1 MVVVGSVV
9 VPFEVVV
16 VVGSVVVTFEV
27 VVSVELTD
35 IGIRSFGDA
44 LFCLQIPDVHRN
56 IDGSAPSRNLLLL
69 PPGRLKMSLAGKCCS
84 QITVFEVTTNPS
96 RPLCLLIRLHHRCI
110 NERFFGK

>member
-44 LFCLQIPDVHRN
+44 LFCFVVR
-56 IDGSAPSRNLLLL
+56 
-69 PPGRLKMSLAGKCCS
+69 
-84 QITVFEVTTNPS
+84 EV
-96 RPLCLLIRLHHRCI
+96 R
-110 NERFFGK
+110 

>member
-9 VPFEVVV
+9 VPFEVVVVVGSVVVTFEVVV

-44 LFCLQIPDVHRN
+44 LFCLQIPDCDVLN
-56 IDGSAPSRNLLLL
+56 GFQNMMQND
-69 PPGRLKMSLAGKCCS
+69 
-84 QITVFEVTTNPS
+84 
-96 RPLCLLIRLHHRCI
+96 
-110 NERFFGK
+110 

>member
-44 LFCLQIPDVHRN
+44 LFCLRIPDVHRN
-56 IDGSAPSRNLLLL
+56 IDGSAPEMNIFYQFS
-69 PPGRLKMSLAGKCCS
+69 
-84 QITVFEVTTNPS
+84 VF
-96 RPLCLLIRLHHRCI
+96 II
-110 NERFFGK
+110 